1 VTHDPIGT
9 HRECELRDRKTKG
22 NAPRTTRNIMPEMI
36 GFPRGEW
43 LERKIGKVMDY
54 MGFAMPFTKPYIEE
68 FWRVFLTK
76 AHLQGRLV
84 GMRDRDK
91 VRHFCTMLLYH
102 TRYIRDSKCERRLR
116 AVTAKMVT
124 ECMFHT
130 CS

>member
-1 VTHDPIGT
+1 MSKDI
-9 HRECELRDRKTKG
+9 E
-22 NAPRTTRNIMPEMI
+22 
-36 GFPRGEW
+36 FPRGEW

-102 TRYIRDSKCERRLR
+102 TRDIRDSKCERRLR